1 MLTGGGDRRELP
13 DFEGAAAVRHGGRW
27 VLSAMM
33 GFRWTAV
40 DGKRLAGSISA
51 RWT

>member
-1 MLTGGGDRRELP
+1 VLTDGGDGRELP
-13 DFEGAAAVRHGGRW
+13 DFEGAAAVLHGGWRA
-27 VLSAMM
+27 LSAAM
-33 GFRWTAV
+33 GFRWTTF

>member
-1 MLTGGGDRRELP
+1 VLTSGGDGRELP
-13 DFEGAAAVRHGGRW
+13 DFEGEAAVRHGGWR
-27 VLSAMM
+27 VLSAVM

-40 DGKRLAGSISA
+40 DGKRLVGSISA

>member
-1 MLTGGGDRRELP
+1 VLTGGGDGRELP
-13 DFEGAAAVRHGGRW
+13 DFEGAAAVHHGGRR
-27 VLSAMM
+27 VLSAAM

>member
-1 MLTGGGDRRELP
+1 VLTGGGDGRELP
-13 DFEGAAAVRHGGRW
+13 DFEGAAAVRHGGRR
-27 VLSAMM
+27 VLSAAM